1 MRIVE
6 PNHFNQIK
14 PIKKK
19 RFKLVF
25 LPVVALVLIA
35 SFLYLQYKT
44 DKPLA
49 VQNSQQ
55 EITNE
60 ASQDIGAVEDNT
72 VIDTV
77 KDTLIVFSDNE
88 YKIFYD
94 NLLLPNLLK
103 VENPPVISGNDIADA
118 RIRKIA
124 EDRGYRLRSSPSVEL
139 KTVEGYLLQEQIA
152 SSWKSLKAEAAAKGL
167 NMSIVS
173 GYRSVEDQRNLFL
186 QRLSATGVSIES
198 VASGKSDKEV
208 DKVLV
213 TTSIPGYSKH
223 HTGYTID
230 ILCSGYAFENFK
242 NSPCNDLMIA
252 DNYAVAKENGFI
264 PSYPPAADAQGPNPE
279 AWEYVWVGTDLLYE

>member
-1 MRIVE
+1 VRIVE

-25 LPVVALVLIA
+25 LPVIALVLIA

-60 ASQDIGAVEDNT
+60 ASQDVGAVEDNT

-242 NSPCNDLMIA
+242 NSPCNDWMIA

>member
-1 MRIVE
+1 M
-6 PNHFNQIK
+6 
-14 PIKKK
+14 
-19 RFKLVF
+19 F
-25 LPVVALVLIA
+25 LPVIALVLIA

-60 ASQDIGAVEDNT
+60 ASQDVGAVEDNT

-242 NSPCNDLMIA
+242 NSPCNDWMIA
-252 DNYAVAKENGFI
+252 D
-264 PSYPPAADAQGPNPE
+264 
-279 AWEYVWVGTDLLYE
+279 T